1 MTRKPIINMIAENCA
16 EGFSQCNKDLA
27 GGMAQVEECLPNQCK
42 TLSSNA
48 NTAKKKKKE

>member
-1 MTRKPIINMIAENCA
+1 LLKIVLKVLANAIR
-16 EGFSQCNKDLA
+16 QDKDLA